1 MLIFVYVDGYEKNE
15 NILQKPNYTTTYFS
29 GGMLLFSA
37 GLIPLS
43 SAFLE

>member
-1 MLIFVYVDGYEKNE
+1 MRDITWNSIYHVTTESIF
-15 NILQKPNYTTTYFS
+15 TSTYFS
-29 GGMLLFSA
+29 GGMLLFLA